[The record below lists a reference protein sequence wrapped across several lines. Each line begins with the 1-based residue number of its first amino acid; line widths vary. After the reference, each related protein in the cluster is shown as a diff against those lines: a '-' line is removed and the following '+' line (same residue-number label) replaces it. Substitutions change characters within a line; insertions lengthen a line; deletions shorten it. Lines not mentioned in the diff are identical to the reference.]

1 MSTINWDCT
10 REESLV
16 IDEIIRRFQNLA
28 PDSQAA
34 SDKVGLM
41 MDIEACH
48 CNGCALRL
56 DELLQAAD
64 SDFVHDVAGIYRN
77 LDRLTGKLQDC
88 FLPRFA
94 A

>member
-1 MSTINWDCT
+1 MSTINWNCT

-28 PDSQAA
+28 PNSPAA
-34 SDKVGLM
+34 SDKAGLM

-48 CNGCALRL
+48 CNGCPLRL
-56 DELLQAAD
+56 DELLQ
-64 SDFVHDVAGIYRN
+64 SNNFDFLHDVAGIYRN

>member
-1 MSTINWDCT
+1 MSAINWNCT

-48 CNGCALRL
+48 CNGCPLRL
-56 DELLQAAD
+56 DELLQ
-64 SDFVHDVAGIYRN
+64 SNNFDFLHDVAGIYRN
-77 LDRLTGKLQDC
+77 LDRLTGTLQDC